1 MNPQP
6 LEYVLGPE
14 ETMEILE
21 NGTEVSC
28 KLVEVL
34 INSGEGVV
42 GMMAAV
48 FGLAKATMFID
59 QLMLRK
65 GYDMSGAYND
75 MIQLFGFL
83 AQTEECQ
90 KTFDEYG
97 L

>member
-6 LEYVLGPE
+6 LECVIGPDDIFKV
-14 ETMEILE
+14 MDK
-21 NGTEVSC
+21 GTEVSC

-34 INSGEGVV
+34 INSGDGVV
-42 GMMAAV
+42 GMMSAV

-59 QLMLRK
+59 QLMLRR
-65 GYDMSGAYND
+65 GYDMSGAYNE

-83 AQTEECQ
+83 AQTKECQ
-90 KTFDEYG
+90 ETFDEYG